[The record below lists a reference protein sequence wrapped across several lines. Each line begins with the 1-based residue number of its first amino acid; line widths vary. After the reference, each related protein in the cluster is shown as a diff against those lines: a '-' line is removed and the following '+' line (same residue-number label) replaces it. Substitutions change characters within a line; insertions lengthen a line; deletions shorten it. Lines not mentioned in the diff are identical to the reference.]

1 MDYLHDEHLSVG
13 TRDYHRVLNAG
24 GRPVES
30 LPAAEAR
37 KVLVDVQAAVDVD
50 LSGIDESQHS
60 IEADGRALTLHL
72 VRPHGSRGRL
82 PFFVFI
88 HGGGWVLGDYP
99 THRRL
104 VRDLVVE
111 SDAAALF
118 VDYTPSPEAK
128 YPQAV
133 EEIYAAMK
141 WTAENA
147 EELDLDRHR
156 MAVVGNS
163 VGGNMTLAAALL
175 AKKWHTPALRALVLL
190 WPVTS
195 ASPDWRSY
203 ALYGEERFLTASLM
217 KWMFDQYTEDPK
229 AREEIL
235 LSPINASPEELYG
248 LPPTLIVVAEND
260 ILRDQGEAMG
270 RRLDEAGV
278 ETTTVRFN
286 GVIHDWGMLNGFA
299 QLAPTRDLILFAA
312 AVLRHRLR

>member
-13 TRDYHRVLNAG
+13 TRDYLRVLNAG

-163 VGGNMTLAAALL
+163 VGGNMALAAALL
-175 AKKWHTPALRALVLL
+175 AKKWHTPALRTLVLL